1 MKRRTPAVPRPTDS
15 ELAILRVL
23 WDRGARTV
31 RQIHEEFSRTR
42 PSGYTTVLKT
52 LQIMTDKGLVKRDEA
67 NRTHVYE
74 AAQTE
79 QQTQRRLVGDLLER
93 AFGGSAAKLV
103 MQALGSRKTP
113 PEDLARIRRF
123 LDDLEEGRR

>member
-23 WDRGARTV
+23 WDRGACTV
-31 RQIHEEFSRTR
+31 RQIHEEFSRKR

-52 LQIMTDKGLVKRDEA
+52 LQIMTEKGLVKRDEA
-67 NRTHVYE
+67 NRTHIYE

-93 AFGGSAAKLV
+93 AFGGSAMKLV
-103 MQALGSRKTP
+103 MQALGSKKTS

-123 LDDLEEGRR
+123 LDDIEEGQR